1 MAEAL
6 SRVVPDSN
14 RGMTYQF
21 AVNTCF
27 HAQYQRLAGKRG
39 KKRALIAVAH
49 SILGVAYVLLKEYRE
64 YQDLGA
70 DYFERANRE
79 SVTKYHV
86 KKLQKLGYDVSL
98 AVTTPA

>member
-1 MAEAL
+1 MLCEAAWAA
-6 SRVVPDSN
+6 SYCKKS
-14 RGMTYQF
+14 Y
-21 AVNTCF
+21 F
-27 HAQYQRLAGKRG
+27 HAQCQPLAGKRG

-49 SILGVAYVLLKEYRE
+49 SILGVAYVVLKEHRV

-79 SVTKYHV
+79 NVTKYHV

-98 AVTTPA
+98 LVTTPA

>member
-1 MAEAL
+1 MLCEAAWAA
-6 SRVVPDSN
+6 SHCKKS
-14 RGMTYQF
+14 Y
-21 AVNTCF
+21 F

-39 KKRALIAVAH
+39 KKRALIAIAH
-49 SILGVAYVLLKEYRE
+49 SVLCVVYVLLKEHRA

-79 SVTKYHV
+79 RVTKYHV